1 MDKETYEAIMAVL
14 RKLEETIIATADRI
28 EARMK
33 AEEQQQS
40 LPGDLG

>member
-1 MDKETYEAIMAVL
+1 MDKKTYKAIMDVL

-33 AEEQQQS
+33 AEEQQQP
-40 LPGDLG
+40 LPDDPG